1 MNKPIVTDVVDGNHA
16 AAQHE
21 PMADLPTITN
31 NPDIRFLGKLLGDV
45 IRTYGGETLFERTEY
60 IRAASVER
68 YRANGHGSGGED
80 TDLGLDRLDIDETLD
95 FVRGF
100 MLFSML
106 ANLAE
111 DRQGVTAEDG
121 ATVDAA
127 LKRLSAEGIGRDAV
141 MQLLDHALI
150 VPVLTAHPTE
160 VRRKSMIDHRNRIAA
175 LMAMKDRGLDETP
188 EGDKVEEAI
197 LRQIAL
203 LWQTRVLRRERL
215 YVADEVETSLS
226 YLRDVFL
233 PALPALYQRWD
244 RALGARTPSFLRPG
258 SWIGGDRD
266 GNPFVTAESLRIA
279 LGKASEA
286 VLGYYLGAVHA
297 LGAEL
302 SISTELAP
310 ADPGVA
316 ALAEASGD
324 TAASRSD
331 EPYRRALSG
340 IYARLVATHI
350 KLTGKVAPR
359 PGMLKGEPYA
369 DPQSFRADLVAI
381 AHGLAVEDALRH
393 GGPLSTGG
401 ALGRLIRAVETFGFH
416 LATLDLRQNS
426 AVHERVVAEL
436 LKVAGVEGDYLAL
449 DETARVTLLRA
460 ELSNARPLTSSFA
473 EYSEETTGELNI
485 VRAAAA
491 AHGRYGA
498 GCITNYIVSMAQSVS
513 DLLEINLLLKEVG
526 LYRPGHT
533 PSAAI
538 MAVPLFETISDLEAA
553 PGIMTQWLG
562 LPEVA
567 AIARKRGHQEVM
579 IGYSDSNKDGGYLT
593 STWSLSVA
601 STALKPVFEQAG
613 IGMQLF
619 HGRGGAV
626 GRGGGSSFAAIRAQP
641 FGTVQ
646 GRIRITEQGEVI
658 AGKYGTRESA
668 TVNLESMASAT
679 LLASLEPDQLSAADT
694 KRFGA
699 AMDALSGAAF
709 HAYRDLVYGDDAQG
723 FRTFFRQMTP
733 LAEISG
739 LKIGSRPASR
749 TKSDR
754 IEDLRAIPWVFSW
767 AQART
772 MLPGWYGVGQALAGF
787 EDKVLLKEMAEG
799 WPFFAA
805 SLANMEQVIAKSDMG
820 LAARYAALVE
830 DKTLRETVFGQIKS
844 GWGEAHDGLLAAT
857 GQSRLLEKHPAL
869 DTSIRLRL
877 PYIEPLNL
885 LQIELIKRRR
895 AGDQDERIGEGIL
908 LSINAIATALRN
920 SG

>member
-1 MNKPIVTDVVDGNHA
+1 
-16 AAQHE
+16 
-21 PMADLPTITN
+21 MADLPSIAN

-45 IRTYGGETLFERTEY
+45 IRAYGGETLFKRTEY
-60 IRAASVER
+60 IRAASVDR
-68 YRANGHGSGGED
+68 HRGVAGKDSV
-80 TDLGLDRLDIDETLD
+80 DLGLDRLSLDETLD

-111 DRQGVTAEDG
+111 DRQGVAAEKG
-121 ATVDAA
+121 ADVESA
-127 LKRLSAEGIGRDAV
+127 LKRLADEGIDHDAV
-141 MQLLDHALI
+141 MALLDHALI
-150 VPVLTAHPTE
+150 APVLTAHPTE
-160 VRRKSMIDHRNRIAA
+160 VRRKSMIDHRNRISE
-175 LMAMKDRGLDETP
+175 LMTMKDAGLAETP
-188 EGDKVEEAI
+188 DGDAVDEAI

-203 LWQTRVLRRERL
+203 LWQTRVLRKERL
-215 YVADEVETSLS
+215 FVADEVETALS

-244 RALGARTPSFLRPG
+244 RALGARAPSFLRPG

-266 GNPFVTAESLRIA
+266 GNPFVTAESLKIA
-279 LGKASEA
+279 LAKACEA
-286 VLGYYLGAVHA
+286 VLGHYLDAVNT

-302 SISTELAP
+302 SISSGITG
-310 ADPGVA
+310 ADQGVQ

-324 TAASRSD
+324 TAPSRAD

-340 IYARLVATHI
+340 IYARLAATHLA
-350 KLTGKVAPR
+350 LTGKPAPR
-359 PGMLKGEPYA
+359 PGPLHGDPYP

-381 AHGLAVEDALRH
+381 ARALR
-393 GGPLSTGG
+393 GGGGALASGG

-426 AVHERVVAEL
+426 AVLERVVAEL

-449 DETARVTLLRA
+449 DESQRVSLLRH
-460 ELSNARPLTSSFA
+460 ELSNARPLSSPFATYSDETSS
-473 EYSEETTGELNI
+473 ELAI
-485 VRAAAA
+485 VRAAAD
-491 AHGRYGA
+491 AHAKYGA
-498 GCITNYIVSMAQSVS
+498 ACITQHIVSMAQSVS
-513 DLLEINLLLKEVG
+513 DLLEVNVMLKEVG
-526 LYRPGHT
+526 LYRPGET

-538 MAVPLFETISDLEAA
+538 MAVPLFETIGDLEAA
-553 PGIMTQWLG
+553 PGIMTEWFA
-562 LPEVA
+562 LPEA
-567 AIARKRGHQEVM
+567 GAITRARGFQEVM
-579 IGYSDSNKDGGYLT
+579 IGYSDSNKDGGYIT
-593 STWSLSVA
+593 STWSLSKA
-601 STALKPVFEQAG
+601 STALKPVFDKAG
-613 IGMQLF
+613 VGMQLF

-626 GRGGGSSFAAIRAQP
+626 GRGGGSAFAAIRAQP
-641 FGTVQ
+641 TGTVQ

-668 TVNLESMASAT
+668 MTNLEAMASAT
-679 LLASLEPDQLSAADT
+679 LLASLEPDALSPAEAA
-694 KRFGA
+694 RFGT
-699 AMDALSGAAF
+699 AMDALSGSAF
-709 HAYRDLVYGDDAQG
+709 KAYRDLVYGTEG

-733 LAEISG
+733 IAEISG

-767 AQART
+767 AQARV
-772 MLPGWYGVGQALAGF
+772 MLPGWYGVGQAIAGF
-787 EDKVLLKEMAEG
+787 EDKGLLAEMAQG

-805 SLANMEQVIAKSDMG
+805 TLDNMEQVIAKSDMDI
-820 LAARYAALVE
+820 AERYAALVE
-830 DKTLRETVFGQIKS
+830 DRALADSVFGAIRS
-844 GWGEAHDGLLAAT
+844 GWQQTHDGLLEIT

-869 DTSIRLRL
+869 DASIRLRL

-885 LQIELIKRRR
+885 LQIELMKRHR
-895 AGDQDERIGEGIL
+895 AGETDERIGEGIL

>member
-1 MNKPIVTDVVDGNHA
+1 MV
-16 AAQHE
+16 
-21 PMADLPTITN
+21 DLPGIAN

-45 IRTYGGETLFERTEY
+45 IRNYGGEALYDRTES
-60 IRAASVER
+60 IRAASVDR
-68 YRANGHGSGGED
+68 HRTRNGDGAPEA
-80 TDLGLDRLDIDETLD
+80 DLGLDALSLDDTLD

-111 DRQGVTAEDG
+111 DRQGVTAEHG
-121 ATVDAA
+121 ADLAAA
-127 LKRLSAEGIGRDAV
+127 LARLAEEGIDKRQV
-141 MQLLDHALI
+141 MDLLHHALI
-150 VPVLTAHPTE
+150 APVLTAHPTE

-175 LMAMKDRGLDETP
+175 LMRLRDAEITETP
-188 EGDKVEEAI
+188 DGDTVDEAI

-215 YVADEVETSLS
+215 YVTDEVEIALS

-244 RALGARTPSFLRPG
+244 RALGERVPSFLRPG

-266 GNPFVTAESLRIA
+266 GNPFVTADSLTAA
-279 LGKASEA
+279 LAKASEA
-286 VLGYYLGAVHA
+286 VLGHYLDAVHA

-302 SISTELAP
+302 SISTDLVP
-310 ADPGVA
+310 ADAAVQ
-316 ALAEASGD
+316 ALADASGD
-324 TAASRSD
+324 TAESRSD

-340 IYARLVATHI
+340 IYARLAATHLA
-350 KLTGKVAPR
+350 LTGKPAPR
-359 PGMLKGEPYA
+359 PAALKGERYP
-369 DPQSFRADLVAI
+369 DPQAFRADLVTI
-381 AHGLAVEDALRH
+381 ARALRH
-393 GGPLSTGG
+393 DGGALSSGG
-401 ALGRLIRAVETFGFH
+401 ALGRLIRACETFGFH

-436 LKVAGVEGDYLAL
+436 LKVAGVEQDYLAL
-449 DETARVTLLRA
+449 SESQRVSLLRH
-460 ELSNARPLTSSFA
+460 ELSNARPLASPFTT
-473 EYSEETTGELNI
+473 YSDETRSELAI

-491 AHGRYGA
+491 AHATYGPA
-498 GCITNYIVSMAQSVS
+498 CIVQHIVSMAQSVS
-513 DLLEINLLLKEVG
+513 DLLELNILLKEAG
-526 LYRPGHT
+526 LYRPGAT

-538 MAVPLFETISDLEAA
+538 MAVPLFETIGDLEAA
-553 PGIMTQWLG
+553 PGIMAEWFA
-562 LPEVA
+562 LPEVRGITA
-567 AIARKRGHQEVM
+567 ARTFQEVM

-593 STWSLSVA
+593 STWSLSKA
-601 STALKPVFEQAG
+601 STALKSVFADAG
-613 IGMQLF
+613 VGMQLF

-626 GRGGGSSFAAIRAQP
+626 GRGGGSAFAAIRAQP
-641 FGTVQ
+641 PGTVQ

-668 TVNLESMASAT
+668 VTNLEAMASAT
-679 LLASLEPDQLSAADT
+679 LLASLEPDAFSAADT
-694 KRFGA
+694 ARFSA
-699 AMDALSGAAF
+699 AMDTLSTSAF
-709 HAYRDLVYGDDAQG
+709 DAYRSLVYGTEG

-733 LAEISG
+733 IVEISG

-767 AQART
+767 AQARV
-772 MLPGWYGVGQALAGF
+772 MLPGWYGVGQAIADFADKGLLA
-787 EDKVLLKEMAEG
+787 EMAQG

-805 SLANMEQVIAKSDMG
+805 SLANMEQVIAKSDMSI
-820 LAARYAALVE
+820 AARYAGLVE
-830 DKTLRETVFGQIKS
+830 DRALADAIFPRIES
-844 GWGEAHDGLLAAT
+844 GWRQAHDGLLAIT
-857 GQSRLLEKHPAL
+857 GQSRLLEAHPAL
-869 DTSIRLRL
+869 DASIRLRL

-895 AGDQDERIGEGIL
+895 AGDEDERIGEGIL